1 MDGGCATEEAR
12 VVEILC
18 ELNEQREREAI
29 LALIFENKIYND
41 ISFSRFLARNQVDEI
56 SLFRIRLE
64 EGIEVSGERIDNR
77 HSMKRAKLRARK

>member
-18 ELNEQREREAI
+18 ELNEEREAI

-77 HSMKRAKLRARK
+77 YSMKRAKLRARK